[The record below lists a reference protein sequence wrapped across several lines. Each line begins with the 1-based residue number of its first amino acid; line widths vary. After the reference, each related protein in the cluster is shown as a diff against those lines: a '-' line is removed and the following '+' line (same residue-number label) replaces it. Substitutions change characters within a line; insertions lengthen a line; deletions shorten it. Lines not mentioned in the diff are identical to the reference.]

1 VYQVGK
7 EAKVFIND
15 ARSTKRK
22 DIFCYLLLYKE
33 QNKNN
38 ILYFI
43 CNLAA
48 SLHRGT
54 EERAERCISR
64 SAGRWNIHFFLFCVN
79 SDRVKTTLMLLVFV
93 AVCGNAVR
101 SSGASDITLPS
112 GSKFKTRED
121 EEGARY
127 WVGCREVLVRQ
138 FFVCLSLEEIGNT
151 GFSLA
156 LRASIVNGVPDI

>member
-1 VYQVGK
+1 MHGQPSVKIYSAIYYYIKNKTKIIYYILFVTSQYHCI
-7 EAKVFIND
+7 EALKSALSD
-15 ARSTKRK
+15 AYRA
-22 DIFCYLLLYKE
+22 LP
-33 QNKNN
+33 
-38 ILYFI
+38 
-43 CNLAA
+43 
-48 SLHRGT
+48 SLEYT
-54 EERAERCISR
+54 
-64 SAGRWNIHFFLFCVN
+64 FFLFCVN

-127 WVGCREVLVRQ
+127 WVRCREVLVRQ